1 MNKKVI
7 VRQPFKI
14 EYEQDID
21 EDLYQLN
28 HDELYG
34 MLDID
39 ETKIEQELVN
49 YINTYPWED
58 EYRDLFN
65 TIKEVK
71 LSFDWDKDIIIAE
84 FDLDTELDDNTLK
97 EDLRDILSDVFDGE
111 ITGSFILDIDSI
123 ESEPYESDYNPM
135 TDEIIYDTSE
145 IDEINIDWE
154 LTFDELAEVLIENNQ
169 LTEST
174 QTSYNITYFLNSAT
188 ANREPSTEDQ
198 VKRDWKEITKTFK
211 NDLSAFE
218 YIVTDILEDDLED
231 IYDEYDITKFD
242 DDDIKISAILR
253 YFQDQDIGSGETIII
268 KIEGNYDYDSGY
280 EIEDFLD
287 EVETD
292 DVIDAEDD
300 EDDEFDTDLYEPYDT
315 KASYVKI
322 NSKQVQPFRIE
333 PYYKRDLHIFTE
345 GDVDINNVLEACL
358 ELNTTSTS
366 VYLDDYSV
374 KTYIH
379 KLIPVIINCK
389 NEKTNQTS
397 SPNIYCNR
405 LDNIYHLDEFDK
417 VNDDIKL
424 EINSKLKSK
433 TTKSDLETLNIKF
446 EPSIYLPEIYVTIN
460 QDNFKQRL
468 IQVKNYIDMI
478 YDLIKTT
485 IN

>member
-7 VRQPFKI
+7 VRQPFKVK
-14 EYEQDID
+14 YEQDVD

-84 FDLDTELDDNTLK
+84 FDLNTELDSDTLK

-135 TDEIIYDTSE
+135 TDEIICDTSE
-145 IDEINIDWE
+145 IDEINVDWE
-154 LTFDELAEVLIENNQ
+154 FDFDEPAEVLIENNQ

-174 QTSYNITYFLNSAT
+174 QTTYSITYFLNSAA
-188 ANREPSTEDQ
+188 ANREPSTETQ

-231 IYDEYDITKFD
+231 IYDEYDIIKFD
-242 DDDIKISAILR
+242 DDNTKISAILR

-292 DVIDAEDD
+292 DVTDD

-315 KASYVKI
+315 KASHIKI

-345 GDVDINNVLEACL
+345 GDVDINNVLEACV

-366 VYLDDYSV
+366 VYLDNYSV

-389 NEKTNQTS
+389 NEKTDQIS

-405 LDNIYHLDEFDK
+405 LDNIYDLDEFDR
-417 VNDDIKL
+417 VNNDIKL

-446 EPSIYLPEIYVTIN
+446 KSSIYLPDIYVTIN

>member
-84 FDLDTELDDNTLK
+84 FDLNTELDDDTLK
-97 EDLRDILSDVFDGE
+97 EDLQDILSDVFDGE

-145 IDEINIDWE
+145 IDEINVDWE
-154 LTFDELAEVLIENNQ
+154 FDFDEPAEVLIENNQ

-174 QTSYNITYFLNSAT
+174 QTTYNITYFLNSAT
-188 ANREPSTEDQ
+188 ANREPSTETQ

-242 DDDIKISAILR
+242 DDNTKISAILR

-280 EIEDFLD
+280 EIEDFLG
-287 EVETD
+287 E
-292 DVIDAEDD
+292 IED
-300 EDDEFDTDLYEPYDT
+300 
-315 KASYVKI
+315 
-322 NSKQVQPFRIE
+322 
-333 PYYKRDLHIFTE
+333 
-345 GDVDINNVLEACL
+345 
-358 ELNTTSTS
+358 
-366 VYLDDYSV
+366 
-374 KTYIH
+374 
-379 KLIPVIINCK
+379 
-389 NEKTNQTS
+389 
-397 SPNIYCNR
+397 
-405 LDNIYHLDEFDK
+405 
-417 VNDDIKL
+417 
-424 EINSKLKSK
+424 
-433 TTKSDLETLNIKF
+433 
-446 EPSIYLPEIYVTIN
+446 
-460 QDNFKQRL
+460 
-468 IQVKNYIDMI
+468 
-478 YDLIKTT
+478 
-485 IN
+485 

>member
-1 MNKKVI
+1 MNKKII

-84 FDLDTELDDNTLK
+84 FDLDIELDDDTLK

-145 IDEINIDWE
+145 IDEINVDWE
-154 LTFDELAEVLIENNQ
+154 FDFDEPAEVLIENNQ

-174 QTSYNITYFLNSAT
+174 QTTYSITYFLNSAA
-188 ANREPSTEDQ
+188 ANREPSTEKQ
-198 VKRDWKEITKTFK
+198 IKRDWKEITKTFK

-218 YIVTDILEDDLED
+218 YIVTNILDDDIED
-231 IYDEYDITKFD
+231 IYDEYDIIKFD
-242 DDDIKISAILR
+242 DDNVKISAILR

-268 KIEGNYDYDSGY
+268 KIEGNYDYGSGY
-280 EIEDFLD
+280 EIEDFLG
-287 EVETD
+287 E
-292 DVIDAEDD
+292 IED
-300 EDDEFDTDLYEPYDT
+300 
-315 KASYVKI
+315 
-322 NSKQVQPFRIE
+322 
-333 PYYKRDLHIFTE
+333 
-345 GDVDINNVLEACL
+345 
-358 ELNTTSTS
+358 
-366 VYLDDYSV
+366 
-374 KTYIH
+374 
-379 KLIPVIINCK
+379 
-389 NEKTNQTS
+389 
-397 SPNIYCNR
+397 
-405 LDNIYHLDEFDK
+405 
-417 VNDDIKL
+417 
-424 EINSKLKSK
+424 
-433 TTKSDLETLNIKF
+433 
-446 EPSIYLPEIYVTIN
+446 
-460 QDNFKQRL
+460 
-468 IQVKNYIDMI
+468 
-478 YDLIKTT
+478 
-485 IN
+485 

>member
-1 MNKKVI
+1 MNKKII

-84 FDLDTELDDNTLK
+84 FDLNTELDDDTLK

-145 IDEINIDWE
+145 IDEINVDWE
-154 LTFDELAEVLIENNQ
+154 FDFDEPAEVLIENNQ

-174 QTSYNITYFLNSAT
+174 QTTYNITYFLNSAT
-188 ANREPSTEDQ
+188 ANREPSTETQ

-218 YIVTDILEDDLED
+218 YIVTDILEDDIED

-242 DDDIKISAILR
+242 DDNTKISAILR

-280 EIEDFLD
+280 EIEDFLG
-287 EVETD
+287 E
-292 DVIDAEDD
+292 IED
-300 EDDEFDTDLYEPYDT
+300 
-315 KASYVKI
+315 
-322 NSKQVQPFRIE
+322 
-333 PYYKRDLHIFTE
+333 
-345 GDVDINNVLEACL
+345 
-358 ELNTTSTS
+358 
-366 VYLDDYSV
+366 
-374 KTYIH
+374 
-379 KLIPVIINCK
+379 
-389 NEKTNQTS
+389 
-397 SPNIYCNR
+397 
-405 LDNIYHLDEFDK
+405 
-417 VNDDIKL
+417 
-424 EINSKLKSK
+424 
-433 TTKSDLETLNIKF
+433 
-446 EPSIYLPEIYVTIN
+446 
-460 QDNFKQRL
+460 
-468 IQVKNYIDMI
+468 
-478 YDLIKTT
+478 
-485 IN
+485 

>member
-1 MNKKVI
+1 MNQKEKLEEAI
-7 VRQPFKI
+7 VKALRSKL
-14 EYEQDID
+14 YE
-21 EDLYQLN
+21 
-28 HDELYG
+28 
-34 MLDID
+34 
-39 ETKIEQELVN
+39 
-49 YINTYPWED
+49 
-58 EYRDLFN
+58 
-65 TIKEVK
+65 
-71 LSFDWDKDIIIAE
+71 AE
-84 FDLDTELDDNTLK
+84 STQ
-97 EDLRDILSDVFDGE
+97 
-111 ITGSFILDIDSI
+111 
-123 ESEPYESDYNPM
+123 
-135 TDEIIYDTSE
+135 
-145 IDEINIDWE
+145 
-154 LTFDELAEVLIENNQ
+154 NNQ

-174 QTSYNITYFLNSAT
+174 QTTYNITYFLNSAT
-188 ANREPSTEDQ
+188 ANREPSTENQ

-218 YIVTDILEDDLED
+218 YIVTDILEDDVED

-242 DDDIKISAILR
+242 DDNTKISAILR

-292 DVIDAEDD
+292 DVTDEDD
-300 EDDEFDTDLYEPYDT
+300 EDDEFGTDLYEPYDT

-333 PYYKRDLHIFTE
+333 PYYKRDLHVFTE
-345 GDVDINNVLEACL
+345 GDVDINNVLEVCV

-389 NEKTNQTS
+389 NEKTNQIS

-405 LDNIYHLDEFDK
+405 LDNIYDLDEFDK
-417 VNDDIKL
+417 VNNDIKL

-446 EPSIYLPEIYVTIN
+446 QPSIYLPEIYVTIN

-478 YDLIKTT
+478 YNLIKTT

>member
-1 MNKKVI
+1 MNKKII

-14 EYEQDID
+14 EYEQDVD

-154 LTFDELAEVLIENNQ
+154 LTFDELAEVLVENNQ

-174 QTSYNITYFLNSAT
+174 QTTYNITYFLNSAT

-231 IYDEYDITKFD
+231 IYDAYDTTKFND
-242 DDDIKISAILR
+242 DNYKIYAILR

-287 EVETD
+287 EVED
-292 DVIDAEDD
+292 
-300 EDDEFDTDLYEPYDT
+300 
-315 KASYVKI
+315 
-322 NSKQVQPFRIE
+322 
-333 PYYKRDLHIFTE
+333 
-345 GDVDINNVLEACL
+345 
-358 ELNTTSTS
+358 
-366 VYLDDYSV
+366 
-374 KTYIH
+374 
-379 KLIPVIINCK
+379 
-389 NEKTNQTS
+389 
-397 SPNIYCNR
+397 
-405 LDNIYHLDEFDK
+405 
-417 VNDDIKL
+417 
-424 EINSKLKSK
+424 
-433 TTKSDLETLNIKF
+433 
-446 EPSIYLPEIYVTIN
+446 
-460 QDNFKQRL
+460 
-468 IQVKNYIDMI
+468 
-478 YDLIKTT
+478 
-485 IN
+485 

>member
-1 MNKKVI
+1 MNKKII

-14 EYEQDID
+14 EYEQDVD

-84 FDLDTELDDNTLK
+84 FDLDTELDDDTLK

-145 IDEINIDWE
+145 IDEINVDWE
-154 LTFDELAEVLIENNQ
+154 FDFDEPAEVLIENNQ

-174 QTSYNITYFLNSAT
+174 QTTYNITYFLNSAA
-188 ANREPSTEDQ
+188 ANREPSTETQ

-231 IYDEYDITKFD
+231 IYDEYDIIKFD
-242 DDDIKISAILR
+242 DDNVKISAILR

-280 EIEDFLD
+280 EIEDFLG
-287 EVETD
+287 E
-292 DVIDAEDD
+292 IED
-300 EDDEFDTDLYEPYDT
+300 
-315 KASYVKI
+315 
-322 NSKQVQPFRIE
+322 
-333 PYYKRDLHIFTE
+333 
-345 GDVDINNVLEACL
+345 
-358 ELNTTSTS
+358 
-366 VYLDDYSV
+366 
-374 KTYIH
+374 
-379 KLIPVIINCK
+379 
-389 NEKTNQTS
+389 
-397 SPNIYCNR
+397 
-405 LDNIYHLDEFDK
+405 
-417 VNDDIKL
+417 
-424 EINSKLKSK
+424 
-433 TTKSDLETLNIKF
+433 
-446 EPSIYLPEIYVTIN
+446 
-460 QDNFKQRL
+460 
-468 IQVKNYIDMI
+468 
-478 YDLIKTT
+478 
-485 IN
+485 

>member
-1 MNKKVI
+1 MNKKI
-7 VRQPFKI
+7 MVRQPFKI

-65 TIKEVK
+65 TIKQVK

-145 IDEINIDWE
+145 IDEINVDWE
-154 LTFDELAEVLIENNQ
+154 FDFDEPAEVLIENNQ

-174 QTSYNITYFLNSAT
+174 QTTYSITYFLNSAA
-188 ANREPSTEDQ
+188 ANREPSTEKQ
-198 VKRDWKEITKTFK
+198 IKRDWKEITKTFK

-218 YIVTDILEDDLED
+218 YIVTNILDDDIED
-231 IYDEYDITKFD
+231 IYDEYDIIKFD
-242 DDDIKISAILR
+242 DDNVKISAILR

-280 EIEDFLD
+280 EIEDFLG
-287 EVETD
+287 E
-292 DVIDAEDD
+292 IED
-300 EDDEFDTDLYEPYDT
+300 
-315 KASYVKI
+315 
-322 NSKQVQPFRIE
+322 
-333 PYYKRDLHIFTE
+333 
-345 GDVDINNVLEACL
+345 
-358 ELNTTSTS
+358 
-366 VYLDDYSV
+366 
-374 KTYIH
+374 
-379 KLIPVIINCK
+379 
-389 NEKTNQTS
+389 
-397 SPNIYCNR
+397 
-405 LDNIYHLDEFDK
+405 
-417 VNDDIKL
+417 
-424 EINSKLKSK
+424 
-433 TTKSDLETLNIKF
+433 
-446 EPSIYLPEIYVTIN
+446 
-460 QDNFKQRL
+460 
-468 IQVKNYIDMI
+468 
-478 YDLIKTT
+478 
-485 IN
+485 

>member
-1 MNKKVI
+1 MNKKII

-34 MLDID
+34 MLDVD

-84 FDLDTELDDNTLK
+84 FNLDTELDDDTLK
-97 EDLRDILSDVFDGE
+97 EDLRDILSDIFDGE

-145 IDEINIDWE
+145 IDEINVDWE
-154 LTFDELAEVLIENNQ
+154 FDFDEPAEVLIENNQ

-174 QTSYNITYFLNSAT
+174 QTTYNITYFLNSAT
-188 ANREPSTEDQ
+188 ANREPSTETQ

-242 DDDIKISAILR
+242 DDNTKISAILR

-268 KIEGNYDYDSGY
+268 KIEGNYDYNSGY
-280 EIEDFLD
+280 EIEDFLG
-287 EVETD
+287 E
-292 DVIDAEDD
+292 IED
-300 EDDEFDTDLYEPYDT
+300 
-315 KASYVKI
+315 
-322 NSKQVQPFRIE
+322 
-333 PYYKRDLHIFTE
+333 
-345 GDVDINNVLEACL
+345 
-358 ELNTTSTS
+358 
-366 VYLDDYSV
+366 
-374 KTYIH
+374 
-379 KLIPVIINCK
+379 
-389 NEKTNQTS
+389 
-397 SPNIYCNR
+397 
-405 LDNIYHLDEFDK
+405 
-417 VNDDIKL
+417 
-424 EINSKLKSK
+424 
-433 TTKSDLETLNIKF
+433 
-446 EPSIYLPEIYVTIN
+446 
-460 QDNFKQRL
+460 
-468 IQVKNYIDMI
+468 
-478 YDLIKTT
+478 
-485 IN
+485 

>member
-1 MNKKVI
+1 MNKKII

-84 FDLDTELDDNTLK
+84 FDLDIELDDDTLK

-145 IDEINIDWE
+145 IDEINVDWE
-154 LTFDELAEVLIENNQ
+154 FDFDEPAEVLIENNQ

-174 QTSYNITYFLNSAT
+174 QTTYSITYFLNSAA
-188 ANREPSTEDQ
+188 ANREPSTEKQ
-198 VKRDWKEITKTFK
+198 IKRDWKEITKTFK

-218 YIVTDILEDDLED
+218 YIVTNILDDDIED
-231 IYDEYDITKFD
+231 IYDEYDIIKFD
-242 DDDIKISAILR
+242 DDNVKISAILR

-280 EIEDFLD
+280 EIEDFLG
-287 EVETD
+287 E
-292 DVIDAEDD
+292 IED
-300 EDDEFDTDLYEPYDT
+300 
-315 KASYVKI
+315 
-322 NSKQVQPFRIE
+322 
-333 PYYKRDLHIFTE
+333 
-345 GDVDINNVLEACL
+345 
-358 ELNTTSTS
+358 
-366 VYLDDYSV
+366 
-374 KTYIH
+374 
-379 KLIPVIINCK
+379 
-389 NEKTNQTS
+389 
-397 SPNIYCNR
+397 
-405 LDNIYHLDEFDK
+405 
-417 VNDDIKL
+417 
-424 EINSKLKSK
+424 
-433 TTKSDLETLNIKF
+433 
-446 EPSIYLPEIYVTIN
+446 
-460 QDNFKQRL
+460 
-468 IQVKNYIDMI
+468 
-478 YDLIKTT
+478 
-485 IN
+485 

>member
-1 MNKKVI
+1 MNKKI
-7 VRQPFKI
+7 MVRQPFKI

-84 FDLDTELDDNTLK
+84 FDLDTELDDDTLK

-145 IDEINIDWE
+145 IDEINVDWE
-154 LTFDELAEVLIENNQ
+154 FDFDEPAEVLIENNQ

-174 QTSYNITYFLNSAT
+174 QTTYSITYFLNSAA

-242 DDDIKISAILR
+242 DDNVKISAILR

-280 EIEDFLD
+280 EIEDFLG
-287 EVETD
+287 E
-292 DVIDAEDD
+292 IED
-300 EDDEFDTDLYEPYDT
+300 
-315 KASYVKI
+315 
-322 NSKQVQPFRIE
+322 
-333 PYYKRDLHIFTE
+333 
-345 GDVDINNVLEACL
+345 
-358 ELNTTSTS
+358 
-366 VYLDDYSV
+366 
-374 KTYIH
+374 
-379 KLIPVIINCK
+379 
-389 NEKTNQTS
+389 
-397 SPNIYCNR
+397 
-405 LDNIYHLDEFDK
+405 
-417 VNDDIKL
+417 
-424 EINSKLKSK
+424 
-433 TTKSDLETLNIKF
+433 
-446 EPSIYLPEIYVTIN
+446 
-460 QDNFKQRL
+460 
-468 IQVKNYIDMI
+468 
-478 YDLIKTT
+478 
-485 IN
+485 

>member
-1 MNKKVI
+1 MNKKII

-84 FDLDTELDDNTLK
+84 FDLDTELDDDTLK

-145 IDEINIDWE
+145 IDEINVDWE
-154 LTFDELAEVLIENNQ
+154 FDFDEPAEVLIENNQ

-174 QTSYNITYFLNSAT
+174 QTTYNITYFLNSAA

-292 DVIDAEDD
+292 NEDD
-300 EDDEFDTDLYEPYDT
+300 EDDADDEFDTDLYEPYDT

-345 GDVDINNVLEACL
+345 GDVDINNVLEACV

-389 NEKTNQTS
+389 NEKTNQIS
-397 SPNIYCNR
+397 SPSIYCNR
-405 LDNIYHLDEFDK
+405 LDNIYHLDEFDG

>member
-1 MNKKVI
+1 MNKKII

-65 TIKEVK
+65 NIKEVK

-84 FDLDTELDDNTLK
+84 FDLDTELDDDTLK

-145 IDEINIDWE
+145 IDEINVDWE
-154 LTFDELAEVLIENNQ
+154 FDFDEPAEVLIENNQ

-218 YIVTDILEDDLED
+218 YIVTDILEDDVED
-231 IYDEYDITKFD
+231 IYEEYDITKFD
-242 DDDIKISAILR
+242 DDNTKISAILR

-280 EIEDFLD
+280 EIEDFLG
-287 EVETD
+287 E
-292 DVIDAEDD
+292 IED
-300 EDDEFDTDLYEPYDT
+300 
-315 KASYVKI
+315 
-322 NSKQVQPFRIE
+322 
-333 PYYKRDLHIFTE
+333 
-345 GDVDINNVLEACL
+345 
-358 ELNTTSTS
+358 
-366 VYLDDYSV
+366 
-374 KTYIH
+374 
-379 KLIPVIINCK
+379 
-389 NEKTNQTS
+389 
-397 SPNIYCNR
+397 
-405 LDNIYHLDEFDK
+405 
-417 VNDDIKL
+417 
-424 EINSKLKSK
+424 
-433 TTKSDLETLNIKF
+433 
-446 EPSIYLPEIYVTIN
+446 
-460 QDNFKQRL
+460 
-468 IQVKNYIDMI
+468 
-478 YDLIKTT
+478 
-485 IN
+485 

>member
-1 MNKKVI
+1 MNKKI
-7 VRQPFKI
+7 MVRQPFKI
-14 EYEQDID
+14 EYEQDVD

-280 EIEDFLD
+280 EIEDFLG
-287 EVETD
+287 E
-292 DVIDAEDD
+292 IED
-300 EDDEFDTDLYEPYDT
+300 
-315 KASYVKI
+315 
-322 NSKQVQPFRIE
+322 
-333 PYYKRDLHIFTE
+333 
-345 GDVDINNVLEACL
+345 
-358 ELNTTSTS
+358 
-366 VYLDDYSV
+366 
-374 KTYIH
+374 
-379 KLIPVIINCK
+379 
-389 NEKTNQTS
+389 
-397 SPNIYCNR
+397 
-405 LDNIYHLDEFDK
+405 
-417 VNDDIKL
+417 
-424 EINSKLKSK
+424 
-433 TTKSDLETLNIKF
+433 
-446 EPSIYLPEIYVTIN
+446 
-460 QDNFKQRL
+460 
-468 IQVKNYIDMI
+468 
-478 YDLIKTT
+478 
-485 IN
+485 